1 MELDVE
7 LPDYLYNRPD
17 DYYAKDVIQNRDETI
32 EALKKDSVNFKDRLH
47 LLSTFRHM
55 EDEIFLF
62 STPTKIKC
70 EIKFI
75 PKKFSVINS
84 MGKIYKALSCD
95 VVLKN
100 VILGDTDINTLVVDS
115 KLGDLFDF
123 FKKQFKSSSY
133 NWDSQFGRLA
143 RLIGM
148 EDYELKINDIIFED
162 NE

>member
-1 MELDVE
+1 MELDIE

-32 EALKKDSVNFKDRLH
+32 EELKKDSVNFKDRLH
-47 LLSTFRHM
+47 LLSTFRH
-55 EDEIFLF
+55 
-62 STPTKIKC
+62 
-70 EIKFI
+70 IKFI

-84 MGKIYKALSCD
+84 MGKIYKSLSCD
-95 VVLKN
+95 IVLKN

-115 KLGDLFDF
+115 KLRDLFDF